1 MKKLLLLFVVV
12 SAFIGIKAVAE
23 IGVNPPA
30 IPTGLDEEYYMC
42 MWSELEKDCV
52 NGKDNY
58 CICIKTEEEEPPVE

>member
-23 IGVNPPA
+23 IGMNPPA

-42 MWSELEKDCV
+42 MWSDDAVDCV
-52 NGKDNY
+52 KGDLNY

>member
-23 IGVNPPA
+23 IGMNPPS

-42 MWSELEKDCV
+42 MWSQEDNDCIK
-52 NGKDNY
+52 GDKNY
-58 CICIKTEEEEPPVE
+58 CICVNEEEPPIE

>member
-23 IGVNPPA
+23 IGMNPPA

-42 MWSELEKDCV
+42 MWSPQDNDCID
-52 NGKDNY
+52 GKDNY
-58 CICIKTEEEEPPVE
+58 CICITEQEPPVE